1 MNYDDEE
8 RYNGYDDDDLNY
20 NNDFGNLMRQR
31 HGETR
36 RNSAYG
42 RFSDEYVPRTQRKY
56 GSDYDGAEEKYR
68 GYDSQQHYIPRNPNR
83 IKARQRTQSR
93 YVGRRHTGQSNSSVK
108 LAERN
113 RNYGRAA
120 SSSHKGEHQISHSTV
135 IVSTVCILIVMT
147 VIVSMVVKSLYTS
160 KSMFSD
166 DGANGDNDTTI
177 QERLITSKENKDK
190 VTYFLIVGVDK
201 SSMLTDCIWLMCF
214 DNQAHQMNVMQI
226 PRDTYVGSA
235 SQNHKIN
242 TVYAS
247 PKTVNWCS
255 KCNRSVEKSEIK
267 NKSHIECG
275 NKVSKKTE
283 SNISAL
289 IRYINDHLGM
299 PVDHYVLF
307 DFDGFE
313 KVIDAMGGVD
323 ITLDEKMKVYPNKH
337 EYEVLPAGDNHLDG
351 EMALKFMRNRQIYA
365 DGDLGRVKAQRKIIH
380 SMMDKVMDMSAMEV
394 FSVLTAAYGN
404 FNTDMSLEEI
414 RSFIS
419 PVKKCGT
426 DALNMFEMPGEAH
439 WVKPNPSYYVCHKK
453 ETLTM
458 INEYLLPYG
467 DKLTA
472 EDINFPT
479 PID

>member
-1 MNYDDEE
+1 
-8 RYNGYDDDDLNY
+8 
-20 NNDFGNLMRQR
+20 
-31 HGETR
+31 
-36 RNSAYG
+36 
-42 RFSDEYVPRTQRKY
+42 
-56 GSDYDGAEEKYR
+56 
-68 GYDSQQHYIPRNPNR
+68 
-83 IKARQRTQSR
+83 
-93 YVGRRHTGQSNSSVK
+93 
-108 LAERN
+108 
-113 RNYGRAA
+113 
-120 SSSHKGEHQISHSTV
+120 
-135 IVSTVCILIVMT
+135 
-147 VIVSMVVKSLYTS
+147 
-160 KSMFSD
+160 
-166 DGANGDNDTTI
+166 
-177 QERLITSKENKDK
+177 
-190 VTYFLIVGVDK
+190 
-201 SSMLTDCIWLMCF
+201 
-214 DNQAHQMNVMQI
+214 
-226 PRDTYVGSA
+226 
-235 SQNHKIN
+235 
-242 TVYAS
+242 
-247 PKTVNWCS
+247 
-255 KCNRSVEKSEIK
+255 
-267 NKSHIECG
+267 
-275 NKVSKKTE
+275 
-283 SNISAL
+283 
-289 IRYINDHLGM
+289 M